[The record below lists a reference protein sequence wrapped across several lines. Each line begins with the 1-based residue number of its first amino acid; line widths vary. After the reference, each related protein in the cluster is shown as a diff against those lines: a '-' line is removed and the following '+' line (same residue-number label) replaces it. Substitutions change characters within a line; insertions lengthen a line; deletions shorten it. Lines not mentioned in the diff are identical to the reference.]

1 MALLPAQNISSA
13 DDTSET
19 GSQNYTPALMSLAV
33 LYFMM
38 GFITCLNDTLVP
50 FFKKGFTLSYSES
63 SLVQFY
69 FFLTYGI
76 MSIPAGKIVERI
88 GYKKGMVT
96 GFAIAAFGALLFYP
110 AANLHEYV
118 LFLAALFVVAIGIVI
133 LQVAA
138 NPYVTVLGPAK
149 TASSRLTLIQ
159 GVGSI
164 GTTVAPLFGAYFILS
179 PLQASSTSSDAVKY
193 PYLGIAALLLII
205 ALIVSRL
212 SLPTIQTGGATQEKD
227 ATPGSGIFSF
237 RNLNLGII
245 AIFVYVGAEVSIGT
259 FLTNYISDSLSI
271 SESDAN
277 TYVSFFWGSMLVG
290 RLIGSVL
297 LKSIRPQLLLTITSI
312 TAIVLILFSINS
324 SGSIAVWSMIAVGL
338 CNSVMF
344 AIIFSLSVNGIGK
357 YTTQASGYLSSAIVG
372 GALISLAQGIVKDHS
387 TWQIAFLIPVACYA
401 YLLFYGVNGYKSR
414 QSQSH

>member
-1 MALLPAQNISSA
+1 MALLPAQNLNPA
-13 DDTSET
+13 DESNTS
-19 GSQNYTPALMSLAV
+19 GNQNYTPALVSLAV

-88 GYKKGMVT
+88 GYKNGMVA
-96 GFAIAAFGALLFYP
+96 GFAIAAFGALLFFP
-110 AANLHEYV
+110 AANMHEYV

-138 NPYVTVLGPAK
+138 NPYITVLGPAK

-164 GTTVAPLFGAYFILS
+164 GTTLAPLFGAYFILS
-179 PLQASSTSSDAVKY
+179 PLQASSASSDAVKY
-193 PYLGIAALLLII
+193 PYLGIAALLLLI
-205 ALIVSRL
+205 AIVVSRL
-212 SLPTIQTGGATQEKD
+212 SLPTIKIATSEQINES
-227 ATPGSGIFSF
+227 ASTSGIFSF

-259 FLTNYISDSLSI
+259 FLTNYIADSLSI
-271 SESDAN
+271 AESEAN

-297 LKSIRPQLLLTITSI
+297 LKSMRPQLLLTINSI
-312 TAIVLILFSINS
+312 AALVLILFSINS
-324 SGSIAVWSMIAVGL
+324 TGHVAVWSMIAVGL

-372 GALISLAQGIVKDHS
+372 GALISLAQGIVKDNS